1 MLDQLIAWL
10 SPDAALR
17 RARARAALAALGHRA
32 YEGASRA
39 DRLADW
45 RTNGNSAAAEVAPAL
60 ATLRNRAR
68 DLRRNNPW
76 AARGVALIAAN
87 LVVYGI
93 AASIVAADKRA
104 QKRAE
109 RLMPVLKAW
118 AESTA
123 CDADGQ
129 SNMAGLQSLIAS
141 GVVGDGEALIRR
153 RWRRASDGLPVPMQ
167 LQLLESDYLADLTQA
182 LPNGGRIVQ
191 GVEFGPIGQ
200 RVAYHLYREH
210 PGDWLGTRMS
220 GETTAVPAA
229 DVAHVYRIDRQGQV
243 RGVPWLASVMITLR
257 TLDEYE
263 DAQLVRQKVAACF
276 AGTLSTPDAEVEA
289 EELKKWQGRY
299 IEPGSLS
306 VLPSGT
312 QLDFSSP
319 PAAEG
324 YAPYTATQL
333 RRVAAGLGV
342 PYEALTGDLSQ
353 VNFSSAR
360 MGWQEFGRNIES
372 WRWQMLMPQGLD
384 RIGAWFLEAAAAA
397 GHDTAGLSVQWT
409 PPSRTLV
416 DPARETQP
424 IIDQI
429 RAGLISP
436 QEAIR
441 ERGYDPDQVLADWR
455 AFADQLDALGLT
467 LDIDPRVEARQK
479 AAAQN
484 LQEASVP

>member
-1 MLDQLIAWL
+1 MLDQFIAWIA
-10 SPDAALR
+10 PETALR
-17 RARARAALAALGHRA
+17 RARARAALSALGARA

-39 DRLADW
+39 DRMSDW
-45 RTNGNSAAAEVAPAL
+45 RTTSNSAAAEVAPAL
-60 ATLRNRAR
+60 ELLRARAR

-76 AARGVALIAAN
+76 AARGVALIASN

-93 AASIVAADKRA
+93 AASIEANGKGA

-109 RLMPVLKAW
+109 RLMPALKAW

-123 CDADGQ
+123 CDADGM
-129 SNMAGLQSLIAS
+129 SNLAGLQSLVAAS
-141 GVVGDGEALIRR
+141 VAGDGEILIRR
-153 RWRRASDGLPVPMQ
+153 RMRRLSDGLPVPMQ
-167 LQLLESDYLADLTQA
+167 LQLLEGDYLQNTTQA
-182 LPNGGRIVQ
+182 LASGRIVQ
-191 GVEFGPIGQ
+191 GVEFDGIG
-200 RVAYHLYREH
+200 RRAAYHLYRDH
-210 PGDWLGTRMS
+210 PGDWLGLRQAS
-220 GETTAVPAA
+220 ETVRVPA
-229 DVAHVYRIDRQGQV
+229 DDIAHVFRVDRQGQV
-243 RGVPWLASVMITLR
+243 RGVTWLAPLIITLR

-263 DAQLVRQKVAACF
+263 DAQLMRQKVAACF
-276 AGTLSTPDAEVEA
+276 AGSLRTPDAEVEDA
-289 EELKKWQGRY
+289 ERQKWEGRTV
-299 IEPGSLS
+299 EPGTIS
-306 VLPSGT
+306 VLPLGT
-312 QLDFSSP
+312 ELDFTTP

-397 GHDTAGLSVQWT
+397 GYDTAGLSVQWT